1 MHERGIYCLLQGPH
15 LLSPVLQRNCGE
27 SRVFCRVCAHLL
39 PLCLLRPLT
48 HPQSCVSPVG
58 VAHCLR
64 IASAPPGR
72 LEQEPVAMVT
82 TRLQTSEKD
91 ELVTG
96 CGFLALRCYHVI
108 GTQVCGPV
116 FLALHGEMCH
126 LPRWAWWGSCS
137 QSRVGIGQVWCV

>member
-1 MHERGIYCLLQGPH
+1 
-15 LLSPVLQRNCGE
+15 
-27 SRVFCRVCAHLL
+27 
-39 PLCLLRPLT
+39 
-48 HPQSCVSPVG
+48 
-58 VAHCLR
+58 
-64 IASAPPGR
+64 
-72 LEQEPVAMVT
+72 MVT
-82 TRLQTSEKD
+82 TKLQTSEKD